1 MDIMVTTTVLPMDT
15 SHKEELAAILALL
28 ATKVV
33 MVASLAASL
42 LIYSIT
48 ISNLILSIVMIKTI
62 VSLLNE
68 SPDIE
73 DLWDTRTYKH
83 LVQFSSLLRY
93 TSVQSR

>member
-1 MDIMVTTTVLPMDT
+1 MDT

-48 ISNLILSIVMIKTI
+48 ISNLILSIVMIKTV
-62 VSLLNE
+62 VSLLIEYLNVEE
-68 SPDIE
+68 SRDNQ
-73 DLWDTRTYKH
+73 TYKH
-83 LVQFSSLLRY
+83 LVKLSSSSSLLRY
-93 TSVQSR
+93 TSVQIR

>member
-1 MDIMVTTTVLPMDT
+1 M
-15 SHKEELAAILALL
+15 LALL

-68 SPDIE
+68 SPADIE
-73 DLWDTRTYKH
+73 ELWDNQTYKY

>member
-1 MDIMVTTTVLPMDT
+1 MDT

-73 DLWDTRTYKH
+73 ELWDNQTYKH